1 MTIFRQ
7 KNKEI
12 MIKYNNPIPDS
23 SEEWLKEITL
33 AYADAKET
41 IPVSEMTGVDMT
53 EDDLYHL
60 APIVCLKFR
69 GIKNT
74 KKVLKQA
81 TESALS
87 SLVATAS
94 FNEDILSS
102 PMLSFSFCYLG
113 SHFGLDIINEDLVN
127 ETMDY
132 IENKISD

>member
-1 MTIFRQ
+1 
-7 KNKEI
+7 
-12 MIKYNNPIPDS
+12 MIKYNNPIPNTP
-23 SEEWLKEITL
+23 EEWLDEITL
-33 AYADAKET
+33 AYADAKEA
-41 IPVSEMTGVDMT
+41 IPFSSITGADMT

-87 SLVATAS
+87 SLVATS
-94 FNEDILSS
+94 SIYEDVLLN
-102 PMLSFSFCYLG
+102 PMLSFSFCYLS
-113 SHFGLDIINEDLVN
+113 SHFGLDIIEEDLTH

-132 IENKISD
+132 IESKL

>member
-1 MTIFRQ
+1 
-7 KNKEI
+7 
-12 MIKYNNPIPDS
+12 MIKYNNPIPES
-23 SEEWLKEITL
+23 PEEWFKEITL

-41 IPVSEMTGVDMT
+41 ISVSEMTGVDMT

-60 APIVCLKFR
+60 APSVCLKFR

-94 FNEDILSS
+94 FYEDVLLN
-102 PMLSFSFCYLG
+102 PMLSFSFCYMS
-113 SHFGLDIINEDLVN
+113 SHFGLDIIEEDIVN

-132 IENKISD
+132 VEKEITGTGQ

>member
-1 MTIFRQ
+1 
-7 KNKEI
+7 
-12 MIKYNNPIPDS
+12 MIKYNNSIPNTP
-23 SEEWLKEITL
+23 EEWLKEITL

-41 IPVSEMTGVDMT
+41 IPVSEMAGVDMT

-60 APIVCLKFR
+60 APATCLKFR

-74 KKVLKQA
+74 KKLLKQA

-94 FNEDILSS
+94 FYKDVLLN
-102 PMLSFSFCYLG
+102 PMLSFSFCYMS
-113 SHFGLDIINEDLVN
+113 SHFGLDIIEEDLVN

-132 IENKISD
+132 IEKKISN